1 MTPLYIDM
9 DGSLLRGDSL
19 HEACIRL
26 LRHPHKFISIGL
38 ALLRGKAAFK
48 QAVMEAADLSA
59 SALPYRDDLIDW
71 LRIQKASGRK
81 LILATGAD
89 REIAQRVA
97 THLNLFDEVLASDG
111 KTNLTGAHKLS
122 AIQKNSGGQKFS
134 YAGDGSIDVIIWNEC
149 ATVVL
154 VGSGVRYEKQIK
166 PTVSIEQCFPEDKNN
181 FGKILRLLRP
191 HQWAKNLLVFL
202 PAAAAHQLG
211 NADIIKSELALFA
224 AFSLCASGVYAANDL
239 LDLASD
245 RQHSHKCNRPLA
257 SGEVSIPLGLFLA
270 AILPVI
276 GLAVAWAA
284 IGVSAAAMIGAYWL
298 ITTYYSFSGKRVP
311 LLDVFLLAGLYTFRA
326 AAGALPLSSGMSEW
340 MAAFLLFL
348 FFSLACLKRFSE
360 LLNLSEVQNTKI
372 AGRGY
377 VYEDHKLM
385 ALLGVGSAFAATIVV
400 CLYAASPAVVT
411 LYPRPFYLMTIAPLV
426 LFGLARFWLQ
436 AWRGEIHND
445 PVVHALKD
453 WNSYL
458 LLALCALSM
467 AIATYA

>member
-1 MTPLYIDM
+1 MSPLYVDL

-26 LRHPHKFISIGL
+26 LLKPARWIK
-38 ALLRGKAAFK
+38 ALRALFRGKAAFK
-48 QAVMEAADLSA
+48 QAVMESVELSA
-59 SALPYRDDLIDW
+59 SSLPYRQDFIDW
-71 LRIQKASGRK
+71 LKQQKASGRK

-89 REIAQRVA
+89 REIAQRIA
-97 THLNLFDEVLASDG
+97 AHLELFDDILASDG
-111 KTNLTGAHKLS
+111 KTNLTGKNKLA
-122 AIQKNSGGQKFS
+122 AIQKHAGSKPFS
-134 YAGDGSIDVIIWNEC
+134 YAGDGSIDLVIWNEC
-149 ATVVL
+149 ASVVL
-154 VGSGVRYEKQIK
+154 VGAGVRYESQIK
-166 PTVSIEQCFPEDKNN
+166 SGTSVEQCFPESKNDIS
-181 FGKILRLLRP
+181 KVIKLLRP
-191 HQWAKNLLVFL
+191 HQWVKNLLVFL

-211 NADIIKSELALFA
+211 SPDVLKAGFALFA

-245 RQHSHKCNRPLA
+245 RQHSHKRNRPLA
-257 SGEVSIPLGLFLA
+257 SGAVSIPTGLFLA
-270 AILPVI
+270 GILPVA
-276 GLAVAWAA
+276 GLAVAWLAAGLSAA
-284 IGVSAAAMIGAYWL
+284 IMIGAYWL
-298 ITTYYSFSGKRVP
+298 VTTYYSFSGKRVP

-326 AAGALPLSSGMSEW
+326 AAGALPVSTGMSEW

-360 LLNLSEVQNTKI
+360 LLNLPDVHNGKI

-377 VYEDHKLM
+377 IYEDHKLM

-436 AWRGEIHND
+436 AWRGEMHND

-458 LLALCALSM
+458 LLALCVLSM
-467 AIATYA
+467 VAATYA

>member
-1 MTPLYIDM
+1 M
-9 DGSLLRGDSL
+9 DESLLMGDSL
-19 HEACIRL
+19 HEACVRL
-26 LRHPHKFISIGL
+26 LRHPLKLFGCSI
-38 ALLRGKAAFK
+38 ALFHGKAAFK
-48 QAVMEAADLSA
+48 KKVIEAADLSA
-59 SALPYRDDLIDW
+59 SALPYRKEFIDW
-71 LRIQKASGRK
+71 LKIQKASGRK

-89 REIAQRVA
+89 REIAQRIA
-97 THLNLFDEVLASDG
+97 SHLSLFDDVLASDG
-111 KTNLTGAHKLS
+111 KINLTGANKLA
-122 AIQKNSGGQKFS
+122 AIKKHAAGKPFS
-134 YAGDGSIDVIIWNEC
+134 YAGDGSIDLIIWNEC
-149 ATVVL
+149 ASAVL
-154 VGSGVRYEKQIK
+154 VGQGVKLENQIK
-166 PTVSIEQCFPEDKNN
+166 TTVSIEGCFAESRNSIA
-181 FGKILRLLRP
+181 KIIKLLRP

-211 NADIIKSELALFA
+211 NPDILRAGLALFA

-257 SGEVSIPLGLFLA
+257 SGAVSIPTGLFFA
-270 AILPVI
+270 GILPVI
-276 GLAVAWAA
+276 GLSVAWFAIGLSAA
-284 IGVSAAAMIGAYWL
+284 IMIGAYWL

-326 AAGALPLSSGMSEW
+326 AAGALPVSTGMSEW

-360 LLNLSEVQNTKI
+360 LLNLPEVHNGKI

-377 VYEDHKLM
+377 VREDHKLM

-400 CLYAASPAVVT
+400 CLYAASPAVNA
-411 LYPRPFYLMTIAPLV
+411 LYPHPFYLMSIAPLV

-436 AWRGEIHND
+436 AWRGELHND

-458 LLALCALSM
+458 LLALCVLSM
-467 AIATYA
+467 VAATYA